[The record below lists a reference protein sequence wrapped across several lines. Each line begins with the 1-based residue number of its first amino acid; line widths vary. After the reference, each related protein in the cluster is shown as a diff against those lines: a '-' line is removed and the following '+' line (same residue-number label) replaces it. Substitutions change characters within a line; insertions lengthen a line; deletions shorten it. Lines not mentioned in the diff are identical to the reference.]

1 MFNPKRLFR
10 RQPRRKKKAAA
21 ATSNDANL
29 SLKEL
34 ALRSLVNS
42 VNDYVRDVSTDYAD
56 VREMADGLAWWP
68 PEALEKVTHLTF
80 SRGVIFQNLPGK
92 FSVPP
97 TTPPPIRSYSGA
109 IIDWFGHVGRVASLK
124 PTTIPTIA
132 TTTALRLRKFV
143 LSNHPPAQLHLL
155 LGHTALRAMVTDEAL
170 APLPHYPTHT
180 SYPSRRHSAPW

>member
-68 PEALEKVTHLTF
+68 PEALEKVTHLTSPF
-80 SRGVIFQNLPGK
+80 SRGAMFQNLPGK

-97 TTPPPIRSYSGA
+97 TTRPIGPTAVRSSTG
-109 IIDWFGHVGRVASLK
+109 
-124 PTTIPTIA
+124 
-132 TTTALRLRKFV
+132 
-143 LSNHPPAQLHLL
+143 
-155 LGHTALRAMVTDEAL
+155 LGMSVVWHHRNRQRS
-170 APLPHYPTHT
+170 P
-180 SYPSRRHSAPW
+180 R